1 MAIVLVTGASGRLGR
16 HLVPALGRQGHEVRA
31 AGRKG
36 TVMLDVVTGAGM
48 EEALKGVDVVIHAA
62 SSAFRNTVATDV
74 SGSAKLAESARRAG
88 VRHFIYPS
96 IVGIENVPT
105 SYYRAKLDAERAI
118 EAVGGPHTIV
128 RFTQFHC
135 FLAEMFRWHLLGFMV
150 VPKGWT
156 LQPVHEVAVA
166 DVLVF
171 RVNAGPQ
178 GRVQDVGGPELLDV
192 AELVRLFSRTP
203 IRVPIPGRLSRAMS
217 AGGLCCPDGQRVGVG
232 FEAWLA
238 RGRAD

>member
-166 DVLVF
+166 DVLE
-171 RVNAGPQ
+171 A
-178 GRVQDVGGPELLDV
+178 DDV
-192 AELVRLFSRTP
+192 ARLMERYADIPMDLADACLVRLAELHDSPRILTLDADFHVYRWKQR
-203 IRVPIPGRLSRAMS
+203 RVFDLLLDPRI
-217 AGGLCCPDGQRVGVG
+217 
-232 FEAWLA
+232 
-238 RGRAD
+238 